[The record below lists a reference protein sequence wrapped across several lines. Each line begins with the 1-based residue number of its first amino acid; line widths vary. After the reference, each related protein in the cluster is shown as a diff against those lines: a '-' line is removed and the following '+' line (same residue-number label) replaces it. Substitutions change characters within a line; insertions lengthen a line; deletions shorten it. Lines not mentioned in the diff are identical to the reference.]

1 MTRRNGKGRQ
11 PVRRGNARS
20 FNELPGTRGRVRRRR
35 LWGVVALVLGLN
47 LLPVSV
53 AGFFSLPDLVEEVRA
68 FRSAAEC
75 GDLGEAEGQ
84 EWEGWDCLGPAH
96 ATVRSVVIKKKAKS
110 SEFKVFL
117 NGPDGVPDEL
127 SFNGDSPVL
136 EFLEPG
142 DRVRVTMW
150 RHYAVAITHD
160 GLTQA
165 TNDDPEGLPEVST
178 GLMLVLLTAGGC
190 LVWLGGHLTVSARD
204 VAAYGPPLFYPA
216 LGRGAVWV
224 SLEAV
229 PAGLAGAAV
238 SRFAESPAAGP
249 VVTAG
254 VWLVLALVTVLVL
267 LRREFLRREAPGTGR
282 GRRARR

>member
-1 MTRRNGKGRQ
+1 M
-11 PVRRGNARS
+11 
-20 FNELPGTRGRVRRRR
+20 
-35 LWGVVALVLGLN
+35 ALVLGLN

-75 GDLGEAEGQ
+75 GDLGEV

-96 ATVRSVVIKKKAKS
+96 ATVRSVVIKKNVKA

-117 NGPDGVPDEL
+117 NGPNGVPDEL

-136 EFLEPG
+136 ELLGPG

-178 GLMLVLLTAGGC
+178 GLALVLLTAGGC
-190 LVWLGGHLTVSARD
+190 LVWLGGHLAVRARD
-204 VAAYGPPLFYPA
+204 VAEYGPPPFYPA
-216 LGRGAVWV
+216 LGKGAVWV
-224 SLEAV
+224 SLGAV
-229 PAGLAGAAV
+229 PAGAAGAAV